1 MRNTKERRSWPEVGR
16 EQANFTG
23 LRGSLGLPPIKRK
36 PSEEAN
42 WLAFEIA
49 SQAKKQIGLRSV
61 IASQAKNE
69 IGLRSKKASEPRRA
83 RKRAFLACF

>member
-1 MRNTKERRSWPEVGR
+1 MSVQSEVSLRVRFRAEVGS

-23 LRGSLGLPPIKRK
+23 LPGSLGLPPIKSK
-36 PSEEAN
+36 PSEDAN
-42 WLAFEIA
+42 WLAFE
-49 SQAKKQIGLRSV
+49 

-69 IGLRSKKASEPRRA
+69 IGLRSKRASEPRRA